1 MIVIAFA
8 IGLRLAPE
16 LLAYPHPIGYDVVN
30 YYIPVVSDLNEHW
43 ESVSD
48 EFPLYVLILYSVALA
63 TGLSAQAVV
72 VGAAIAIFGLF
83 AFSIF
88 NLGRTL
94 LKLANWECLF
104 LATFVILQ
112 LAVLRTTWDLHRDV
126 WALSTMLVVFG
137 LLSGRKNGMLR
148 FAILAALCCF
158 TIASDRMVGLLLTVS
173 LAAGAVI
180 RQTRELAVLAI
191 FSSVLFVS
199 MLGPAIMKDDRIE
212 ASGSGA
218 QVPLSDS
225 SAVDYLILFGVLN
238 GIIAVP
244 AILGFNKSRNVLL
257 GVPFIFSAIGA
268 FAWILVP
275 DPSFLVPERWIILF
289 GVFAAIYSGYFI
301 VKILRRHKSRSIMAS
316 LVISGFA
323 ILGFSY
329 VAMPYDSPFILFAVT
344 KNFIENLAPVT
355 MQFNALDVD
364 DNDALLDTID
374 KINQSTERDALI
386 VGAKHWR
393 GFMELNLE
401 DERTYK
407 FSDNALD
414 LGLAHSRLGRNVYLL
429 EPSDEANEFEF
440 HRLEDYGRR

>member
-1 MIVIAFA
+1 MVIAFA

-30 YYIPVVSDLNEHW
+30 YYIPVVSNLNEHW
-43 ESVSD
+43 GSVSD
-48 EFPLYVLILYSVALA
+48 DFPLYVLILYSVSLA

-88 NLGRTL
+88 YLGRTM
-94 LKLANWECLF
+94 LKLANGECIF

-126 WALSTMLVVFG
+126 LALSTMLVIFG
-137 LLSGRKNGMLR
+137 LLSARKNGMLR
-148 FAILAALCCF
+148 IVLLAAVCCF
-158 TIASDRMVGLLLTVS
+158 TIATDRMVGLLLTVS

-180 RQTRELAVLAI
+180 RRTRELTVLAI

-212 ASGSGA
+212 ASGAGA
-218 QVPLSDS
+218 KVPLSDI
-225 SAVDYLILFGVLN
+225 SAVDYLVLFGVLN
-238 GIIAVP
+238 GIIAIP
-244 AILGFNKSRNVLL
+244 AILGFNKARNVLL
-257 GVPFIFSAIGA
+257 GVPLIISGIGG

-289 GVFAAIYSGYFI
+289 GVFASIYAGYFI
-301 VKILRRHKSRSIMAS
+301 IKILSRYKNRAMMAS

-329 VAMPYDSPFILFAVT
+329 MAMPYDNPFILFTVA
-344 KNFIENLAPVT
+344 KNYIENFAPVT
-355 MQFNALDVD
+355 MQFNVLDVD
-364 DNDALLDTID
+364 DNDALLDTIER
-374 KINQSTERDALI
+374 INQSTERDALI

-393 GFMELNLE
+393 GFMELNLA

-407 FSDNALD
+407 FSDNPRD
-414 LGLAHSRLGRNVYLL
+414 LGLAHSRLGRSVYLL
-429 EPSDEANEFEF
+429 EPSGEATEFEF